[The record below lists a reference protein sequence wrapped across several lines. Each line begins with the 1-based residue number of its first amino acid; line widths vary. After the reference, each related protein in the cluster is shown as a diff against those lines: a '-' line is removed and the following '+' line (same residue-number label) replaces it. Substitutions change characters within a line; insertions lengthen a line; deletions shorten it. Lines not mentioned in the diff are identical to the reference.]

1 MKKGDET
8 LILVVSK
15 QAKQVDVFA
24 TVRLVL
30 TRQKTAAA
38 YLCLARL
45 YLYHMM
51 PPANVTRQMYKL
63 NAPCDITPQ

>member
-38 YLCLARL
+38 SLCLARL

-51 PPANVTRQMYKL
+51 PPANVTR
-63 NAPCDITPQ
+63 

>member
-38 YLCLARL
+38 SLFGSLISLPYDASG
-45 YLYHMM
+45 
-51 PPANVTRQMYKL
+51 
-63 NAPCDITPQ
+63 